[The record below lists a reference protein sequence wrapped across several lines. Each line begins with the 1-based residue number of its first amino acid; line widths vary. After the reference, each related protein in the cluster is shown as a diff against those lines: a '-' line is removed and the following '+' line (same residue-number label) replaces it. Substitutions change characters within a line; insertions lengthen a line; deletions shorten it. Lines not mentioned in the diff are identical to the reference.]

1 MRSDFVFPTHPA
13 HDLQVLALAAAVITP
28 QFGHFACSWCSF
40 PALGDL
46 NPTRCWSALELPGV
60 LTALTLWSYNFFFFF
75 NFRRFLKGFYVVLF
89 WRHKHE
95 DAVSCNYSL
104 LQGIPASAFLQFQL
118 VNYES
123 LFSGRDGME
132 ETGRF
137 ISSWHV
143 QTCSFV
149 NFTLTASKI
158 RNSLQVF
165 LTTTKINK

>member
-28 QFGHFACSWCSF
+28 QFGHSACSWCSF

-46 NPTRCWSALELPGV
+46 NPTRCWSALEIPGV

-104 LQGIPASAFLQFQL
+104 TRHPSLCFLAVPVSEL
-118 VNYES
+118 RES
-123 LFSGRDGME
+123 FLWLRWDGGNRKIYIIMACSNM
-132 ETGRF
+132 F
-137 ISSWHV
+137 IRKFYLDS
-143 QTCSFV
+143 
-149 NFTLTASKI
+149 
-158 RNSLQVF
+158 
-165 LTTTKINK
+165 